1 MLALFLFPFAAGL
14 SVTTCSHPAGATSGP
29 ATGSSS
35 STATLPASQDVRVRV
50 SPEAPP
56 PPPAA
61 PRPWLAPSWVS
72 CFSHLHLRDIPSPS
86 VPFYSSVPLHPE
98 GGSFRRCV
106 TGGHTACRQRSALTP
121 CTLSPTSPSRPCPQ
135 SQSCSSQPPEPQTRG
150 HRRARPAPPLASFS
164 PPSGT
169 SHRTCLILLQ
179 LFLKRDQAP

>member
-1 MLALFLFPFAAGL
+1 MQVPPLVPPRALPHPRPPCPPARTSGSACPWKRLPRPPLPHSPGSRLPGSPASRTCT
-14 SVTTCSHPAGATSGP
+14 SVTF
-29 ATGSSS
+29 
-35 STATLPASQDVRVRV
+35 L
-50 SPEAPP
+50 
-56 PPPAA
+56 
-61 PRPWLAPSWVS
+61 PRPL
-72 CFSHLHLRDIPSPS
+72 LQLR
-86 VPFYSSVPLHPE
+86 PLHPE

-121 CTLSPTSPSRPCPQ
+121 CTPSPTSPSRPCPQ
-135 SQSCSSQPPEPQTRG
+135 SQSCSSQPLEPQTRG